1 MSPVNLRQIEETVE
15 QEVGLDTAPRLKPR
29 VGVNLWT
36 GNLVGSMAIM
46 AVGAYLAISS
56 FGFGFGT
63 PAKPGAGVFPAAIGS
78 VLALLGLIWF
88 IQLFTGHVRREG
100 ESTTPDARGAVRI
113 GISIAVIVGFAL
125 FVGPL
130 GYQLTMLLAMLV
142 VFFFV
147 ARTRWWL
154 NLILSFVFSFGTFLL
169 FDFGL
174 GVRLPVS
181 QIPLLQNLGL

>member
-1 MSPVNLRQIEETVE
+1 MSTENLRQIEEDVE
-15 QEVGLDTAPRLKPR
+15 QQVGLDTAPKLKPGL
-29 VGVNLWT
+29 GVNLWT
-36 GNLVGSMAIM
+36 GNLIGSVAIM
-46 AVGAYLAISS
+46 ALGSYMVISS

-63 PAKPGAGVFPAAIGS
+63 LAKPGAGVFPAAIGS

-100 ESTTPDARGAVRI
+100 GSTTPDAQGAVRI
-113 GISIAVIVGFAL
+113 AISLAVIVGFAL
-125 FVGPL
+125 FVGLL

-142 VFFFV
+142 LFFFV

-154 NLILSFVFSFGTFLL
+154 NLIMALVFSFGTFLL

-181 QIPLLQNLGL
+181 QIPILQNLGL